1 MDSKEKIELYHE
13 AVENAIEEEN
23 TDVVDQPQEDDNGGN
38 SGKKPNKKKTRR
50 IITAIVA
57 LLVLLLA
64 CFMGYKFLNP
74 GDPLE
79 NEIKAQLGQLE
90 NKSSDEQK
98 AALNEIVEEGTLR
111 VSINMNPVFPNG
123 EAEGSLQI
131 ENHPNNHYDIKA
143 IITLDDTGEQV
154 YDSGMMPANSH
165 IQNDVLEINL
175 DAGEY
180 PATATFTAYDPDSGM
195 EIGQVVANIRISV
208 LT

>member
-1 MDSKEKIELYHE
+1 MEPKENLEMYQT
-13 AVENAIEEEN
+13 AVENAISDEN
-23 TDVVDQPQEDDNGGN
+23 DSNGAEVNPQPDG
-38 SGKKPNKKKTRR
+38 GKKPTKKARN
-50 IITAIVA
+50 IICAIVA
-57 LLVLLLA
+57 LFLLLIVG
-64 CFMGYKFLNP
+64 FLGYKYMNP

-90 NKSSDEQK
+90 NKSNEEQQ

-111 VSINMNPVFPNG
+111 VSINMNPVFPTG
-123 EAEGSLQI
+123 ESEGSLQI
-131 ENHPNNHYDIKA
+131 ENHPNNHYDIKT
-143 IITLDDTGEQV
+143 IITLDDTGEQI

-165 IQNDVLEINL
+165 IQNDVLEIDL

-180 PATATFTAYDPDSGM
+180 PATATFTAYDPDSGI